1 MRHTEISHLS
11 PFFKAATNPSG
22 FFLMHLLYLDESGN
36 HSESRWFVLA
46 GLSVPER
53 QTHWIE
59 QSLNQIA
66 LQFDIEQPLNVELHG
81 NPMHKG
87 SGRWRKV
94 EKDRRQAA
102 IVEAL
107 HAGVFSRMHYGV
119 RLFAAVV
126 DKEKL
131 QSNESP
137 IDIAFEQVAAR
148 FDHLLTRLNQR
159 AGRTQERGLILCDK
173 ASNELSIQAVA
184 RKFKYEGHQ
193 WGRTRNYAEVPVF
206 LDSEN
211 SRLIQLAD
219 LVAYSIYQHYAHDFK
234 AYFDVI
240 KTCFDSENGRV
251 HGLYEYI

>member
-1 MRHTEISHLS
+1 
-11 PFFKAATNPSG
+11 
-22 FFLMHLLYLDESGN
+22 MHLLYLDESGN
-36 HSESRWFVLA
+36 HSDARWFVLA

-59 QSLNQIA
+59 QNLNTLA
-66 LQFDIEQPLNVELHG
+66 TRFDPDQPMSVELHG

-87 SGRWRKV
+87 NGRWRKI
-94 EKDRRQAA
+94 EKAAREQA
-102 IVEAL
+102 ISDAL
-107 HAGVFSRMHYGV
+107 QSGIQTRMRFGV

-131 QSNESP
+131 LPGETP
-137 IDIAFEQVAAR
+137 IDIAFEQIASR

-159 AGRTQERGLILCDK
+159 TGRTPERGLILCDK
-173 ASNELSIQAVA
+173 ASNEMSIQAVA
-184 RKFKYEGHQ
+184 RKFKYQGHQ

-219 LVAYSIYQHYAHDFK
+219 LVAYAIYQHYAHGFSK
-234 AYFDVI
+234 YFDVI
-240 KTCFDSENGRV
+240 RTCFDSDSGRI
-251 HGLYEYI
+251 HGLYEHL

>member
-1 MRHTEISHLS
+1 
-11 PFFKAATNPSG
+11 
-22 FFLMHLLYLDESGN
+22 MHLLYLDESGN
-36 HSESRWFVLA
+36 HSDARWFVLA

-59 QSLNQIA
+59 QSLNTIA
-66 LQFDIEQPLNVELHG
+66 NRFDPDQPTSVELHG

-87 SGRWRKV
+87 NGRWRKI
-94 EKDRRQAA
+94 EKAIREQA
-102 IVEAL
+102 ISDAL
-107 HAGVFSRMHYGV
+107 YLGIQARMHFGV

-131 QSNESP
+131 LAGETP
-137 IDIAFEQVAAR
+137 IDIAFEQVASR

-159 AGRTQERGLILCDK
+159 AQRTPERGLILCDK

-193 WGRTRNYAEVPVF
+193 WGRTKNYAEVPVF

-219 LVAYSIYQHYAHDFK
+219 LVSYAIYQRYAHGFN

-240 KTCFDSENGRV
+240 RTCFDSDQGRV
-251 HGLYEYI
+251 HGLYEHI

>member
-1 MRHTEISHLS
+1 
-11 PFFKAATNPSG
+11 
-22 FFLMHLLYLDESGN
+22 MHLLYLDESGN
-36 HSESRWFVLA
+36 HSDARWFVLA

-59 QSLNQIA
+59 QSLNTIA
-66 LQFDIEQPLNVELHG
+66 EQFDHEQPLNVELHG

-94 EKDRRQAA
+94 DRKRRESA
-102 IVEAL
+102 IKEAL
-107 HAGVFSRMHYGV
+107 NAGVFTRMHFGI
-119 RLFAAVV
+119 RLFAAVI
-126 DKEKL
+126 DRDKL

-137 IDIAFEQVAAR
+137 IDIAFEQVASR

-159 AGRTQERGLILCDK
+159 VGRTPERGLILCDK

-219 LVAYSIYQHYAHDFK
+219 LVAYAIYQHYAQGNST
-234 AYFDVI
+234 YFDTI
-240 KTCFDSENGRV
+240 RTCFDSESGRV
-251 HGLYEYI
+251 HGLYEHP

>member
-1 MRHTEISHLS
+1 
-11 PFFKAATNPSG
+11 
-22 FFLMHLLYLDESGN
+22 MHLLYLDESGN
-36 HSESRWFVLA
+36 HSDARWFVLA

-59 QSLNQIA
+59 QSLNTIA
-66 LQFDIEQPLNVELHG
+66 QQFDHEQALSVELHG

-87 SGRWRKV
+87 NGRWRKV
-94 EKDRRQAA
+94 EKQRRETA
-102 IVEAL
+102 ITQAL
-107 HAGVFSRMHYGV
+107 HDGVFSRMHFGI
-119 RLFAAVV
+119 RLFAAVI
-126 DKEKL
+126 DREKL
-131 QSNESP
+131 QSNETP
-137 IDIAFEQVAAR
+137 IDIAFEQVASR

-159 AGRTQERGLILCDK
+159 TGRTQERGLILCDK

-219 LVAYSIYQHYAHDFK
+219 LVAYAIYQHYAHGFST
-234 AYFDVI
+234 YFDSI
-240 KTCFDSENGRV
+240 RTCFDSESGRV
-251 HGLYEYI
+251 HGLYEHL